1 MRCLKDKV
9 ASGHFLVIVHALDRI
24 GGNRIVF
31 DYHKTEEQYRVLSKN
46 LRDLAIK
53 KREYLNKTNRTQ
65 EIKNADGEVK
75 FVEAVATGMNFFKS

>member
-1 MRCLKDKV
+1 MLVKIKTVRCLKDKV

-24 GGNRIVF
+24 GGNRIMF
-31 DYHKTEEQYRVLSKN
+31 DYQKTEEEYRVLSKS

-65 EIKNADGEVK
+65 EVKDKDGEIRI
-75 FVEAVATGMNFFKS
+75 VAAA